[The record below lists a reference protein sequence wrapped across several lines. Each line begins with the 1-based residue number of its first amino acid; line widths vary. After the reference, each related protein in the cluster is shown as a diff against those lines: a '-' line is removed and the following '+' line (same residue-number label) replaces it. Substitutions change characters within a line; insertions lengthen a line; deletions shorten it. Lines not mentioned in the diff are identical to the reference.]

1 MAETGRLGKTRTEIT
16 KINGQLFNL
25 RMNVNLVSNVL
36 GKLHILNKLQKR
48 LIVKR
53 YT

>member
-1 MAETGRLGKTRTEIT
+1 MAETGRLGKTRAEIT

-36 GKLHILNKLQKR
+36 GKAPPPLLSSILP
-48 LIVKR
+48 LISVSL
-53 YT
+53 

>member
-36 GKLHILNKLQKR
+36 GKLHILNKL
-48 LIVKR
+48 
-53 YT
+53 

>member
-1 MAETGRLGKTRTEIT
+1 MAETGRLGKTRAEIT

-36 GKLHILNKLQKR
+36 GNQTRKR
-48 LIVKR
+48 RRHPSSPVL
-53 YT
+53 